1 MTVPL
6 LLFFFQSTLFRNKPC
21 RSRLKRLDY
30 VAGNHGRSIQ
40 VVAMQQNHNDICT
53 AEQVI
58 WRDVSPYI
66 VVLPRQ
72 VWYKNDVSSAVCS
85 NSFIDLRE
93 SNNLKMDDKL
103 NQEVGNDE
111 PRDQDAPGEGQEEGE
126 EEEEGGHTDE
136 ETTSSSSQDEGIED
150 EQTSYLYL
158 LRDQHAEGRQRLAD
172 TRRGLEERRREWGRL
187 TEGRALVFAQIYGNV
202 LRANPERFGV
212 ALAAGGAGG
221 ADEDGGGQQAGGVES
236 DLRGLC
242 AKFPKLDL
250 SFLARAMVWARST
263 DIYEEEFARYRR
275 HYPEDL
281 ASDLILHLFTFVS
294 VMEYYGLA
302 PDNMPEK
309 PKYER

>member
-1 MTVPL
+1 MTIMTVPL

-111 PRDQDAPGEGQEEGE
+111 PRDQDAPGEGQEE
-126 EEEEGGHTDE
+126 EEEEGTDE
-136 ETTSSSSQDEGIED
+136 ESTSSSS
-150 EQTSYLYL
+150 
-158 LRDQHAEGRQRLAD
+158 H
-172 TRRGLEERRREWGRL
+172 
-187 TEGRALVFAQIYGNV
+187 
-202 LRANPERFGV
+202 
-212 ALAAGGAGG
+212 
-221 ADEDGGGQQAGGVES
+221 
-236 DLRGLC
+236 
-242 AKFPKLDL
+242 
-250 SFLARAMVWARST
+250 
-263 DIYEEEFARYRR
+263 
-275 HYPEDL
+275 
-281 ASDLILHLFTFVS
+281 
-294 VMEYYGLA
+294 
-302 PDNMPEK
+302 
-309 PKYER
+309 